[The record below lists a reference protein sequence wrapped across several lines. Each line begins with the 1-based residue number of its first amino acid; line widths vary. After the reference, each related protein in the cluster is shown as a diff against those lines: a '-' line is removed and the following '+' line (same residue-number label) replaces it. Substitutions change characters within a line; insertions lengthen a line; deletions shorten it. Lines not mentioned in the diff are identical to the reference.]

1 MFNVYPLT
9 PSLSLSLFL
18 KPKVMHDA
26 TMALPQIL
34 SSYPRGQR
42 ELHGLY
48 AKHFTPQDMKSWFTS
63 RGVTLKTEQDGR
75 MFPITDS
82 SQTIMDVIQQEAQKW
97 NVDIQLGC
105 KVMTVEKDDDDDGY
119 FLVTTS
125 AQKQI
130 QQHAFDSIILATGS
144 SPSGHDIA
152 SQLGLNMVNPIPSLF
167 TLELKQQVK
176 DVDGILHGLAG
187 LSVPFARITFRYKG
201 ECVFI
206 LYALYICTWHMFH
219 ADLSFLLNIQPPPN
233 NEPTSFCISIIYS
246 NSCTKYKNVK
256 QQTTKTVPNRKKK
269 QSITQEGPLL
279 LTHHGLSG
287 PAALR
292 LSAFAARELADV
304 NYNCDLSINW
314 CTSFGTTEEV
324 EDALWTYKS
333 TASPKRFVSSV
344 CPLGNHANSKQPP
357 PQEEQQSS
365 TTTSTTPPLIPKR
378 LWNALCIQSNIQSD
392 TTWGNISKKQ
402 IRSLSNSLTNLV
414 VYMSGKG
421 IFKEEFV
428 TAGGI
433 STKDVNMST
442 MSSKKMDGLYVCGE
456 VLNVDGVTGGFN
468 FMNCWS
474 TGFMAGVGAATFVIG
489 ESL

>member
-1 MFNVYPLT
+1 
-9 PSLSLSLFL
+9 
-18 KPKVMHDA
+18 
-26 TMALPQIL
+26 
-34 SSYPRGQR
+34 
-42 ELHGLY
+42 
-48 AKHFTPQDMKSWFTS
+48 
-63 RGVTLKTEQDGR
+63 
-75 MFPITDS
+75 MFPVTDS

-97 NVDIQLGC
+97 NVDVQLGC
-105 KVMTVEKDDDDDGY
+105 KVMTVEKDEDDGY

-125 AQKQI
+125 TQKQI

-152 SQLGLNMVNPIPSLF
+152 SQLGLNVVNPIPSLF

-187 LSVPFARITFRYKG
+187 LSVPFARITFRYK
-201 ECVFI
+201 
-206 LYALYICTWHMFH
+206 
-219 ADLSFLLNIQPPPN
+219 
-233 NEPTSFCISIIYS
+233 
-246 NSCTKYKNVK
+246 
-256 QQTTKTVPNRKKK
+256 VPNRKKK

-365 TTTSTTPPLIPKR
+365 TTTTSTSTPLIPKR